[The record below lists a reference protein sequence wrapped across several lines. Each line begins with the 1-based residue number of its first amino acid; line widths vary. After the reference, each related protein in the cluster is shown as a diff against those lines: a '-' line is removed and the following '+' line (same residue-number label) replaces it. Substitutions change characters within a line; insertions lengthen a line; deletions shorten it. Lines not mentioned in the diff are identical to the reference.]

1 MLYFV
6 SMKIIKYISLWLI
19 LLISTV
25 SIFIFTQPSEVN
37 LKFEKTIPI
46 KKEWVHQYVNQLYY
60 WPSFSNNPLNSK
72 DSSLIFFN
80 FVINNNT
87 FEGFFK
93 KDKTDQKEKLTLYSE
108 VNATKGTFQISFE
121 EVSDQT
127 VVLWNFQS
135 ELNYFEKFKK
145 MIGMDDPEKKVHD
158 FLTFYTHE
166 LHQKMM
172 ADFNYKAHE
181 KEGIIPLESYLVVYK
196 DTLCPKSKME
206 SVKEDFTKKLSHI
219 IDTLGLKKYGKPVM
233 SYYKQ
238 ANGLYQTEVQIKIK
252 LSDISFLY
260 PELIKEI
267 SAQNVLK
274 ILFFG
279 DLKKHQN
286 IDLII
291 KKELEASN
299 LISNS
304 KFQILSIDRVNKS
317 ETEMPFEWITEIY
330 IPIIKKERFFE
341 TDSGRLSQPEA
352 ELE

>member
-1 MLYFV
+1 
-6 SMKIIKYISLWLI
+6 MKILKYISLWLI

-25 SIFIFTQPSEVN
+25 SIFILTQPAEIN
-37 LKFEKTIPI
+37 LKFEKTIHI
-46 KKEWVHQYVNQLYY
+46 KKEWVHQYVNQFNY

-80 FVINNNT
+80 FEINNKT

-108 VNATKGTFQISFE
+108 VNATIGTFQISFE

-127 VVLWNFQS
+127 VIRWDFQS
-135 ELNYFEKFKK
+135 ELNYFEKFTT
-145 MIGMDDPEKKVHD
+145 MIGMDDPEKRIHD

-181 KEGIIPLESYLVVYK
+181 KEGVIPLESYLVIYK

-206 SVKEDFTKKLSHI
+206 SVKEHFTKKLSHI
-219 IDTLGLKKYGKPVM
+219 IDTLGVKKYGKPVM

-252 LSDISFLY
+252 PSETSLLY

-267 SAQNVLK
+267 AAQDVLK

-286 IDLII
+286 TDFII
-291 KKELEASN
+291 KKELKASD
-299 LISNS
+299 LICNP
-304 KFQILSIDRVNKS
+304 KFQIISIDRINKS

-330 IPIIKKERFFE
+330 IPIIKKERFIE
-341 TDSGRLSQPEA
+341 TDFGGFSQSKA

>member
-6 SMKIIKYISLWLI
+6 SMKILKYISLWLI

-25 SIFIFTQPSEVN
+25 SIFIVTQPSEVN

-46 KKEWVHQYVNQLYY
+46 KKEWVYQYVNQLNY

-80 FVINNNT
+80 FAVNNNT

-93 KDKTDQKEKLTLYSE
+93 KDTTYQKEKLTLYSE
-108 VNATKGTFQISFE
+108 VNATRGTFQISFK
-121 EVSDQT
+121 EVSNQT
-127 VVLWNFQS
+127 VVRWNFQS
-135 ELNYFEKFKK
+135 ELNYFEKFTK
-145 MIGMDDPEKKVHD
+145 MMGIDDPEKKVND
-158 FLTFYTHE
+158 FFFFYTHE

-181 KEGIIPLESYLVVYK
+181 KEGVIPLESYLVVYK

-206 SVKEDFTKKLSHI
+206 SIKEDFTNKLSHI
-219 IDTLGLKKYGKPVM
+219 IDTMGVKKYGKPVM

-252 LSDISFLY
+252 PSEKSLLY

-267 SAQNVLK
+267 GVQNVLK

-291 KKELEASN
+291 KKELKASN
-299 LISNS
+299 LISNP
-304 KFQILSIDRVNKS
+304 KFQILSINRINKS

-330 IPIIKKERFFE
+330 IPIIKNERFIE
-341 TDSGRLSQPEA
+341 IDSG
-352 ELE
+352 ELEQ